1 MTVLHHGGLHTVQGL
16 GQLDSQEMFAVEL
29 PGELEGG
36 TAAILPS
43 QQQEVA
49 LTGAARHHTN
59 QSLRLLSHVDSQ
71 LLPVQDIQGGG
82 HGVSEYRVESST
94 DRKVRT

>member
-1 MTVLHHGGLHTVQGL
+1 MRVSYILPVSLSLTALQGAPQANF
-16 GQLDSQEMFAVEL
+16 GERNKNSSQE
-29 PGELEGG
+29 
-36 TAAILPS
+36 
-43 QQQEVA
+43 QEVA

-59 QSLRLLSHVDSQ
+59 LSLRLLSHIDSQ

-94 DRKVRT
+94 DRTVS

>member
-1 MTVLHHGGLHTVQGL
+1 MTVLHHSGLHTVQSL

-29 PGELEGG
+29 TRELEGG
-36 TAAILPS
+36 AGAVAAS
-43 QQQEVA
+43 QEQEVA
-49 LTGAARHHTN
+49 LTGAPGHHTN